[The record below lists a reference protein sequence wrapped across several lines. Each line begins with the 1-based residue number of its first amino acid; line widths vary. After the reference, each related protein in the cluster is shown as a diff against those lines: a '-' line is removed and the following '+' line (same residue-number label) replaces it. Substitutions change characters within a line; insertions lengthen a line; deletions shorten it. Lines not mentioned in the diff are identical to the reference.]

1 MGKWDEMRRATP
13 RRKETEGG
21 QIFIP
26 ASQGFHVPGDGDL
39 GEGGYI
45 PREVTVKTPVTK
57 DPSFVVLKRTPAP
70 AAPAPAEVEPMTI
83 LRRTPALAEEE
94 PDLFDEWLRKLDA
107 EAAEVAKKK
116 AAVEAAKKA
125 AEEEAARKKAE
136 EEAAKKA
143 AEEEAKKKAEAAAK
157 KKAEAEAKKKAEE
170 AAKKKAEEEAKKKA
184 EEEAAKKKAE
194 EEAKKKAEEEA
205 KVIFPRLGYTF
216 TTEEGDLLVFLDIE
230 KAKKFSKENGWVLP
244 YIHPVLVNKKTGQ
257 VLKILSN
264 EEIFAMFDE

>member
-21 QIFIP
+21 QIFVP

-70 AAPAPAEVEPMTI
+70 AAPAPAAPAPAEVEPMTI
-83 LRRTPALAEEE
+83 LRRTPAPAEEE

-125 AEEEAARKKAE
+125 AEEEAAKKAAEEEAARKKAE

-143 AEEEAKKKAEAAAK
+143 AEE
-157 KKAEAEAKKKAEE
+157 EAKKKAEE

-205 KVIFPRLGYTF
+205 KVIFPRLGYIF

-230 KAKKFSKENGWVLP
+230 KAKKFSKENEGVLP
-244 YIHPVLVNKKTGQ
+244 QISPVLVNKKTSQ
-257 VLKILSN
+257 VLRILSY
-264 EEIFAMFDE
+264 EEILAMFDE